1 MASDIYWTVVYTDTE
16 ELASHGFDGPLFF
29 SSRELV
35 EETMEADSWYFS
47 RPISIVKVKVVR
59 AD

>member
-1 MASDIYWTVVYTDTE
+1 MEPETFWTVVYTNNG
-16 ELASHGFDGPLFF
+16 ELASHGFDGPLLFV
-29 SSRELV
+29 SRELV
-35 EETMEADSWYFS
+35 EETMEADNWYFS